1 MMYHIESLRL
11 EPIINIES
19 HKKFGYEV
27 LSNLSRNIKAELWYS
42 TLQSKTQIS
51 ILHYQM
57 NTVYK
62 NRIPEPCFFNI
73 TINALLRLSFCDIK
87 KIRWYESY
95 GIEISDFDKIDRL
108 SDDDLNHL
116 LRKVFIMNEVGIRV
130 MIDDLKMSEIKYLE
144 LFKNFIY
151 GIKIDHSELTSN
163 NLRYIVMETNKNSD
177 IVIIEGVE
185 RKDYLKIAKTLKLK
199 YAQGYLWSDE
209 NLILSVDPL

>member
-1 MMYHIESLRL
+1 
-11 EPIINIES
+11 
-19 HKKFGYEV
+19 
-27 LSNLSRNIKAELWYS
+27 
-42 TLQSKTQIS
+42 
-51 ILHYQM
+51 
-57 NTVYK
+57 
-62 NRIPEPCFFNI
+62 FNI